1 MKRILAHNECDAQKR
16 RDAFGERYNA
26 YIGRGYDLDKIKKT
40 VNKELDLKFLR
51 YYHGESAKFSNEP
64 NPIFSF
70 CDGRMQF
77 TEQRLRAALKKKG
90 ADPELLKMEIAEI
103 PSETAE
109 YNTSLYFK
117 RKDVMTQICTIT
129 YDCIQMEIKRT
140 YVKGSPF
147 SHYTIIPAK
156 EIPWYTTSGNYHIHT
171 LELTEQ
177 EFYFLDLSTLLMDL
191 ALEYRL
197 RQEEIA
203 YHAKQMRI
211 LTMETT
217 VLDEENIP
225 LEPIDDTTIESSIA
239 ECSSKG
245 LNCDN
250 TFKAIVQ
257 PWMDTIRDYLMLMTN
272 KYGDRFELSY
282 FDIRSGDSEFGQLC
296 NTKVKYPER
305 TVAEHCEGKQ
315 VVGEF
320 VHYNISNPYAEE
332 YTIKRTIGSNDR
344 EKEWF
349 NNGYIDDAARNYD
362 KKRSGYRYI
371 ANLKVEESE
380 MVMVQFIY
388 SSSIFNTLAIFPNV
402 NDCRFRLDINGRIGI
417 HALVGYLKLMPALC
431 KKMDELAARIDK
443 MLEKQR

>member
-26 YIGRGYDLDKIKKT
+26 YIGRGYDLDEIKKT

-64 NPIFSF
+64 NPIVSF
-70 CDGRMQF
+70 CDGKLQF
-77 TEQRLRAALKKKG
+77 TEQGLRAALKKKG
-90 ADPELLKMEIAEI
+90 GDPELLRMEIVEL
-103 PSETAE
+103 PNEDSE
-109 YNTSLYFK
+109 YNSSLYYK
-117 RKDVMTQICTIT
+117 RKDTMKQVCTIT
-129 YDCIQMEIKRT
+129 YDCIQMEIRRT
-140 YVKGSPF
+140 YVKGSPY

-156 EIPWYTTSGNYHIHT
+156 EIPWRTTSGNYYIHT

-177 EFYFLDLSTLLMDL
+177 EFYFLDLATLLMDL
-191 ALEYRL
+191 ALEYSL

-245 LNCDN
+245 LDCDN

-257 PWMDTIRDYLMLMTN
+257 PWMDTISNYFMLMSN
-272 KYGDRFELSY
+272 KYDDRFSLKDFEIERISKFVPLY
-282 FDIRSGDSEFGQLC
+282 NTVVRVGWPKKTVTEF
-296 NTKVKYPER
+296 
-305 TVAEHCEGKQ
+305 CEGKQ
-315 VVGEF
+315 VVGEY
-320 VHYNISNPYAEE
+320 V
-332 YTIKRTIGSNDR
+332 
-344 EKEWF
+344 
-349 NNGYIDDAARNYD
+349 IDAPKHFSDPVRRQTVACF
-362 KKRSGYRYI
+362 
-371 ANLKVEESE
+371 KVGDSE
-380 MVMVQFIY
+380 MIMDEMIY
-388 SSSIFNTLAIFPNV
+388 SSFGLKNTLAIFPNARV
-402 NDCRFRLDINGRIGI
+402 RRFRLDIKGSIGI

>member
-1 MKRILAHNECDAQKR
+1 MKRILAHSERDAQKR
-16 RDAFGERYNA
+16 RDEFEEHYKTYSGH
-26 YIGRGYDLDKIKKT
+26 GYDLDRIKKT
-40 VNKELDLKFLR
+40 VNKELDSKFLR

-77 TEQRLRAALKKKG
+77 TEQGLRDTLKKKG
-90 ADPELLKMEIAEI
+90 GNPELLKMEIAEI

-156 EIPWYTTSGNYHIHT
+156 EMWVNCNVIFENE
-171 LELTEQ
+171 LFNLTEQ
-177 EFYFLDLSTLLMDL
+177 EFYFLDLATLLMDL

-211 LTMETT
+211 HTMETAL
-217 VLDEENIP
+217 LDEEQIP
-225 LEPIDDTTIESSIA
+225 LDPIDDATIESIIA
-239 ECSSKG
+239 ECGNKG
-245 LNCDN
+245 IDSGN

-257 PWMDTIRDYLMLMTN
+257 PWMDAISNYFMLMSN
-272 KYGDRFELSY
+272 KYDDRFSLKDFE
-282 FDIRSGDSEFGQLC
+282 IERISEFVSLY
-296 NTKVKYPER
+296 NTRVRGFWYKK
-305 TVAEHCEGKQ
+305 TVTEICEGKE
-315 VVGEF
+315 VVGEI
-320 VHYNISNPYAEE
+320 VITASKSLSNPNRQQNIACFRVGDAEM
-332 YTIKRTIGSNDR
+332 IMD
-344 EKEWF
+344 
-349 NNGYIDDAARNYD
+349 
-362 KKRSGYRYI
+362 
-371 ANLKVEESE
+371 E
-380 MVMVQFIY
+380 MIY
-388 SSSIFNTLAIFPNV
+388 SSFGLKDTLAIFPNAR
-402 NDCRFRLDINGRIGI
+402 DRRFRLDINGSIGI
-417 HALVGYLKLMPALC
+417 HALVSYLKLMPVLC

-443 MLEKQR
+443 ILEKQR

>member
-16 RDAFGERYNA
+16 RDEFEEHYKTYSGH
-26 YIGRGYDLDKIKKT
+26 GYDLDKIKKT

-51 YYHGESAKFSNEP
+51 YYHGESAKFKNEP
-64 NPIFSF
+64 NPIVSFS
-70 CDGRMQF
+70 DGKLQF
-77 TEQRLRAALKKKG
+77 TEQGLRTELKKKG
-90 ADPELLKMEIAEI
+90 ADPELLKMDIAEM
-103 PSETAE
+103 PFDDDV
-109 YNTSLYFK
+109 YNASLYFK
-117 RKDVMTQICTIT
+117 RKDVMKQVCTIT

-140 YVKGSPF
+140 YIKGSPF

-177 EFYFLDLSTLLMDL
+177 EFYFLDLATLLMDL

-245 LNCDN
+245 LGWDN

-282 FDIRSGDSEFGQLC
+282 FDIDPRDSEFGQLY
-296 NTKVKYPER
+296 NTKVNYWWPER

-320 VHYNISNPYAEE
+320 VHYNISNLYAEE
-332 YTIKRTIGSNDR
+332 YTIKRT
-344 EKEWF
+344 KEWR
-349 NNGYIDDAARNYD
+349 NNDYIYEAAENYD
-362 KKRSGYRYI
+362 KKRSGNRYI

-388 SSSIFNTLAIFPNV
+388 SSSIFDTLAIFPNV

-417 HALVGYLKLMPALC
+417 HALVGYLRLMPALC

>member
-26 YIGRGYDLDKIKKT
+26 YIGRGYDLDEIKRD
-40 VNKELDLKFLR
+40 VNKRLECKYLR
-51 YYHGESAKFSNEP
+51 FYLGESYKFKNEP
-64 NPIFSF
+64 NPIVSFS
-70 CDGRMQF
+70 DGKLQF
-77 TEQRLRAALKKKG
+77 TEQGLRAALKKKG

-103 PSETAE
+103 PSETAK

-117 RKDVMTQICTIT
+117 RKDVMTQVCTIT

-156 EIPWYTTSGNYHIHT
+156 EIPWYTTSGYYHIHT

-177 EFYFLDLSTLLMDL
+177 EFYFLDLATLLMDL

-211 LTMETT
+211 HTMETAL
-217 VLDEENIP
+217 LDEEQIP
-225 LEPIDDTTIESSIA
+225 LDPIDDATIESIIA
-239 ECSSKG
+239 ECSNKG
-245 LNCDN
+245 IDSGN

-257 PWMDTIRDYLMLMTN
+257 PWMDTISNYFMLMSN
-272 KYGDRFELSY
+272 KYDDRFSLKDFEIERISKFVPLYNTRVRGWPKKTVTEFCEGKEVVGEIAITASKFLSDPSREQAIAC
-282 FDIRSGDSEFGQLC
+282 FKVGDSEM
-296 NTKVKYPER
+296 
-305 TVAEHCEGKQ
+305 
-315 VVGEF
+315 
-320 VHYNISNPYAEE
+320 IM
-332 YTIKRTIGSNDR
+332 D
-344 EKEWF
+344 
-349 NNGYIDDAARNYD
+349 
-362 KKRSGYRYI
+362 
-371 ANLKVEESE
+371 E
-380 MVMVQFIY
+380 MIY
-388 SSSIFNTLAIFPNV
+388 SSFDLKDTLAIFPNAR
-402 NDCRFRLDINGRIGI
+402 DRRFRLDIKGSIGI